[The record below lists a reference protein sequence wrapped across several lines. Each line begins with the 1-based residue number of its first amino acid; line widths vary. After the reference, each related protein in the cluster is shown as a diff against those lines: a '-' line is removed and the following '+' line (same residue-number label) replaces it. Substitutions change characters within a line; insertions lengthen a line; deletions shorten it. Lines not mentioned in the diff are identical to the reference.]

1 MLYNHPRKKNSA
13 KKSLK
18 AQTYYEIHGHDGI
31 MQTSAQLHISFHL
44 PSWTTEAFST
54 ASAVKRTVPVQCPRK
69 WPSGHQVLGG

>member
-31 MQTSAQLHISFHL
+31 MQTSVYF
-44 PSWTTEAFST
+44 FS
-54 ASAVKRTVPVQCPRK
+54 S
-69 WPSGHQVLGG
+69 SILDN